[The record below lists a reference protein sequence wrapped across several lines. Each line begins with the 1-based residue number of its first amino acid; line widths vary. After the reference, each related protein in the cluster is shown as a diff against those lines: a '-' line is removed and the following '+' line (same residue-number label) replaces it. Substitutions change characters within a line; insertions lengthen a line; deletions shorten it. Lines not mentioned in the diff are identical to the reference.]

1 MRIRLRC
8 LCQEER
14 RCPSQ
19 IQSWLL
25 CFPGPPRASGCT
37 GLLLLLNARGWT
49 IGSWGAGRSPAAAC
63 SSIPR
68 RWVTTNLGPARSE
81 PGPSQAPVLD
91 VNAESHLPMH
101 PPLRLV
107 CSDRP
112 EGRVLSC
119 LDPPSKQTV
128 SPLCI
133 EGRALQYKVLP
144 FGLSLSPCVFTKVV
158 EAAFVPLRER
168 GIPVLN

>member
-1 MRIRLRC
+1 MPESDPELTAMLSWAAESVGLHWRPPPSPERSRLDDWFLGRRPLTSSC
-8 LCQEER
+8 LQFH
-14 RCPSQ
+14 SK
-19 IQSWLL
+19 
-25 CFPGPPRASGCT
+25 A
-37 GLLLLLNARGWT
+37 
-49 IGSWGAGRSPAAAC
+49 
-63 SSIPR
+63 
-68 RWVTTNLGPARSE
+68 TNLGPARSE
-81 PGPSQAPVLD
+81 PGPSQAPVQD

-133 EGRALQYKVLP
+133 EERALQYKVLP

-158 EAAFVPLRER
+158 EAAFVPLREK
-168 GIPVLN
+168 GICVLN